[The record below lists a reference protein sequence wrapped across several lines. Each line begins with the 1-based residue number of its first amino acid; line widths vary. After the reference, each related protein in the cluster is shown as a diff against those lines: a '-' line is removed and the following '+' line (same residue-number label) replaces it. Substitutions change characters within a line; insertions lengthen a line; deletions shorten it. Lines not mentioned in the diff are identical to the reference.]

1 MKAKIFLLALLLP
14 LTAAAQQ
21 NIMKAWK
28 NFETQSD
35 VTIDSEKHSIDKD
48 PETGK
53 KTYHVEYWSF
63 SVPKNRFQLI
73 ESFAKA
79 FDTDADHAYSVNQG
93 ITTRADE
100 IQLAVGTTGNTGTA
114 YVGSKKGSNYKY
126 CLFLDPEDPEGNCRY
141 SYSLDWINAGD
152 KYTGTFMITY
162 ATTLKYRQSQSQ
174 KTQQPSMDSYYSN
187 GVYDWDQSW
196 FSKFMSFVTT
206 IEKGSPTARQFI
218 AGQIFDLTKAAPTQA
233 DKDTAIDVLN
243 SMLPDLEKSK
253 DSVTITIIKNCI
265 KNLQQ

>member
-28 NFETQSD
+28 NFESQSD
-35 VTIDSEKHSIDKD
+35 VTIDSEKHSIEKD

-53 KTYHVEYWSF
+53 KTYHVEYWTF
-63 SVPKNRFQLI
+63 AVPKNRFGFI
-73 ESFAKA
+73 EDFAKA
-79 FDTDADHAYSVNQG
+79 FNADADKAYSVNEG
-93 ITTRADE
+93 VTTRADE
-100 IQLAVGTTGNTGTA
+100 IQLAVGTTSSNTATA
-114 YVGSKKGSNYKY
+114 TVGAKKGSHYKY
-126 CLFLDPEDPEGNCRY
+126 CLFLDPDDKEGHNRY
-141 SYSLDWINAGD
+141 SYSLDWIESGD

-162 ATTLKYRQSQSQ
+162 ATTLKYRQSQQQSQ
-174 KTQQPSMDSYYSN
+174 NISY
-187 GVYDWDQSW
+187 VYDWDQSW
-196 FSKFMSFVTT
+196 FSQFMTLATT
-206 IEKGSPTARQFI
+206 IDKGSASARQFI
-218 AGQIFDLTKAAPTQA
+218 AGQIFDLTKSAPTQA

-253 DSVTITIIKNCI
+253 DTVTVTILKNCI